1 MIALLTMIDWGEA
14 LLPSSRAPEI
24 ILRGT
29 IVYFFIFFIFRLLRR
44 GAGAIGISDLLVVV
58 LIADAAQNA
67 MSAEYK
73 SVGDGLIL
81 ILTIV
86 LWDLALD
93 WLGFR
98 FPVLN
103 RILRPPAVL
112 LIKNGRLQ
120 RRNLRQEMI
129 SEDELLGE
137 LREQG
142 VDNIADVKYS
152 YMESDGHIS
161 VVEKSKGEKN
171 TGGKNKGGGDVTQ

>member
-14 LLPSSRAPEI
+14 LLPWRGAPAI

-103 RILRPPAVL
+103 KILRPPAVM
-112 LIKNGRLQ
+112 LIK
-120 RRNLRQEMI
+120 
-129 SEDELLGE
+129 
-137 LREQG
+137 
-142 VDNIADVKYS
+142 
-152 YMESDGHIS
+152 
-161 VVEKSKGEKN
+161 
-171 TGGKNKGGGDVTQ
+171 

>member
-1 MIALLTMIDWGEA
+1 MIALLLIDWGKA
-14 LLPSSRAPEI
+14 LLPSSRFPEI

-29 IVYFFIFFIFRLLRR
+29 IVYFFIFFIFRVLRR

-67 MSAEYK
+67 MSAEYT
-73 SVGDGLIL
+73 SVGDGLVL

-86 LWDLALD
+86 LWDFVLD

-98 FPVLN
+98 YSVLN
-103 RILRPPAVL
+103 KILRPPAVL
-112 LIKNGRLQ
+112 LIKNGRVH
-120 RRNLRQEMI
+120 RRNLRKELI

-142 VDNIADVKYS
+142 VENIGDVKYS

-161 VVEKSKGEKN
+161 VVQKSKDEK
-171 TGGKNKGGGDVTQ
+171 

>member
-1 MIALLTMIDWGEA
+1 MTALLMIDWGHWRDA
-14 LLPSSRAPEI
+14 LLPSGKFLEI

-29 IVYFFIFFIFRLLRR
+29 VVYFFILIVFRFLRR

-67 MSAEYK
+67 MSADYT

-81 ILTIV
+81 VGTIV
-86 LWDLALD
+86 GWDYLLD

-98 FPVLN
+98 FSVIGKL
-103 RILRPPAVL
+103 LRPPAVL
-112 LIKNGRLQ
+112 LVKDGRIQ
-120 RRNLRQEMI
+120 KRNLRHEMI
-129 SEDELLGE
+129 SQDELLGE

-142 VDNIADVKYS
+142 VDEIQDVKEC

-161 VVEKSKGEKN
+161 VVKKSNGETNKSKDH
-171 TGGKNKGGGDVTQ
+171 TGQ

>member
-1 MIALLTMIDWGEA
+1 MIALLSIDWGHA
-14 LLPSSRAPEI
+14 LLPGDRFPEI

-29 IVYFFIFFIFRLLRR
+29 IVYFFIFFIFRFLRR

-67 MSAEYK
+67 MSAEYT

-81 ILTIV
+81 VATIV
-86 LWDLALD
+86 VWDYVLD

-98 FPVLN
+98 FPIMS

-112 LIKNGRLQ
+112 LIRHGRIHK
-120 RRNLRQEMI
+120 RNLRQELI
-129 SEDELLGE
+129 SEDELMGE

-142 VDNIADVKYS
+142 VENIQDVKYS

-161 VVEKSKGEKN
+161 VVKK
-171 TGGKNKGGGDVTQ
+171 

>member
-1 MIALLTMIDWGEA
+1 MIALLSIDWGHA
-14 LLPSSRAPEI
+14 LLPGDRFPEI

-29 IVYFFIFFIFRLLRR
+29 IVYFFIFFIFRFLRR

-67 MSAEYK
+67 MSAEYT

-81 ILTIV
+81 VATIV
-86 LWDLALD
+86 VWDYVLD

-98 FPVLN
+98 FPVMN

-112 LIKNGRLQ
+112 LIRNGRIHK
-120 RRNLRQEMI
+120 RNLRQELI
-129 SEDELLGE
+129 SEDELIGE

-142 VDNIADVKYS
+142 VENIEDVKYS

-161 VVEKSKGEKN
+161 VVKK
-171 TGGKNKGGGDVTQ
+171 

>member
-1 MIALLTMIDWGEA
+1 MIALLLIDWGHA
-14 LLPSSRAPEI
+14 LLPSNRFLEI

-29 IVYFFIFFIFRLLRR
+29 IVYFFIFFIFRFLRR

-67 MSAEYK
+67 MSAEYT

-81 ILTIV
+81 VATIV
-86 LWDLALD
+86 IWDYVLD

-98 FPVLN
+98 VPIMS

-112 LIKNGRLQ
+112 LIRNGRIQ
-120 RRNLRQEMI
+120 KRNLRRELI
-129 SEDELLGE
+129 SEDELIGE

-142 VDNIADVKYS
+142 VENIEDVKYS

-161 VVEKSKGEKN
+161 VVKK
-171 TGGKNKGGGDVTQ
+171 